1 MWLRG
6 QDLNLRPSGYEP
18 DELPAAPPRDVN
30 LYRLECNLLR
40 KWWRGL
46 DSNQRRR
53 SRQIYSLLPLATRE
67 PLHMVLMELAM
78 GIEPATCGLQN
89 RCSAVELRQQTQDTV
104 SVTKR
109 IIQQAFRY
117 VNAKKNS
124 NTKNLPIRSGN
135 TQMKPK

>member
-1 MWLRG
+1 
-6 QDLNLRPSGYEP
+6 
-18 DELPAAPPRDVN
+18 
-30 LYRLECNLLR
+30 
-40 KWWRGL
+40 
-46 DSNQRRR
+46 
-53 SRQIYSLLPLATRE
+53 
-67 PLHMVLMELAM
+67 MVLMELAM

-89 RCSAVELRQQTQDTV
+89 RCSAVELRQQTHDTV

-109 IIQQAFRY
+109 IIQQASRY

>member
-1 MWLRG
+1 
-6 QDLNLRPSGYEP
+6 
-18 DELPAAPPRDVN
+18 
-30 LYRLECNLLR
+30 
-40 KWWRGL
+40 
-46 DSNQRRR
+46 
-53 SRQIYSLLPLATRE
+53 
-67 PLHMVLMELAM
+67 MVLMELAM

-89 RCSAVELRQQTQDTV
+89 RCSAVELRQQTLDTI